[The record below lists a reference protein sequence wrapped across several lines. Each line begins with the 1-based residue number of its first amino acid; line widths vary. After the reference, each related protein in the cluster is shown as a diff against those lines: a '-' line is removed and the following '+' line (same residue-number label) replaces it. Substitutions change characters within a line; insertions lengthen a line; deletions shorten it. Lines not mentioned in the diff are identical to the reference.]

1 MVFSN
6 EHIKKLNKLYKQLND
21 LKEGKK
27 VLERAMHNCF
37 YHKDQ
42 YNNLFL
48 KLNDLNKKIKE
59 VKQEIIKEKKDYE
72 KSRKSV

>member
-1 MVFSN
+1 MVYLSEKQKRIN
-6 EHIKKLNKLYKQLND
+6 ELYLKLND

-37 YHKDQ
+37 YHKDH

-48 KLNDLNKKIKE
+48 KLNNLNDKIKE
-59 VKQEIIKEKKDYE
+59 TQKEIIKEKKRDE
-72 KSRKSV
+72 KSR